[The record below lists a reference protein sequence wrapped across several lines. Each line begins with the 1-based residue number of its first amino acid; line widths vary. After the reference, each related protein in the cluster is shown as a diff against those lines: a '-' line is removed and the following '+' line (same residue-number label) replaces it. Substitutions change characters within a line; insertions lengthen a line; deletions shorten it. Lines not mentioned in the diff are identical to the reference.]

1 MKSVDIILAG
11 AGGRGTAYTDCSF
24 DDVKFRVVG
33 VAEPREFYR
42 ERAVERHSIP
52 RENVFA
58 DWRDMAA
65 RPKFADAAIIAT
77 QDSMHAEPAIA
88 FAGRKYAVLL
98 EKPMAPNE
106 PDCRRIVESAVAN
119 DIIFGVCH
127 VMRYTRYTREL
138 KRILD
143 AGTIGDIVSIQ
154 HLEPVGYW
162 HQAHSFVRGNWRN
175 EALSS
180 FMLLSKSCHDI
191 DWIHYLMGVK
201 CKSVSSFG
209 TLKHFRKEGQPT
221 GAASRCVD
229 CGVESQC
236 PYSALKIYLRREGET
251 RFQWPVDVITTDL
264 TSEGVLKALRD
275 GPYGRCVY
283 ECDNDVVD
291 HQVVNFLFDK
301 GRTASFTMTAFT
313 EQRDRNTRIFGTRG
327 EINADGSRI
336 EIYDFMTNQRTSI
349 TVSGLAGN
357 ITGGHGGGDQRLMHG
372 FVSAVATGDRSRI
385 LSGPQETLESHQIVF
400 AAERARRE
408 NRVVNM

>member
-1 MKSVDIILAG
+1 MKSVDIILIG

-24 DDVKFRVVG
+24 DDAKFRVVG

-42 ERAVERHSIP
+42 KRAVEKHGIP
-52 RENVFA
+52 RENVFP

-77 QDSMHAEPAIA
+77 QDSMHAEPSLA
-88 FAGRKYAVLL
+88 FAEQKYGILL

-138 KRILD
+138 KKILD

-191 DWIHYLMGVK
+191 DWIHYLMGAR

-209 TLKHFRKEGQPT
+209 TLKHFRKEGKPKEA
-221 GAASRCVD
+221 GSRCTD
-229 CGVESQC
+229 CKVESQC

-264 TSEGVLKALRD
+264 TPDGVLKALRD

-291 HQVVNFLFDK
+291 HQVVNFLFDG

-327 EINADGSRI
+327 EISANGSQI
-336 EIYDFMTNQRTSI
+336 EIYDFMTDKRTTI
-349 TVSGLAGN
+349 NIAGLAGN
-357 ITGGHGGGDQRLMHG
+357 ITGGHGGGDQRLMHS
-372 FVSAVATGDRSRI
+372 FVSAVATGDRSKI

-408 NRVVNM
+408 NRVIDI